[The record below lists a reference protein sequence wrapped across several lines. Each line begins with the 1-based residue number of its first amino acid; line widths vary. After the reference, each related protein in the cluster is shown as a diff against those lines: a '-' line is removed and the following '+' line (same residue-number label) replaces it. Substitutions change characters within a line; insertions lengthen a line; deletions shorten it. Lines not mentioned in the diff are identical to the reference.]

1 MGTKLLAT
9 APAVMIMCVMLVA
22 VAAQEREDNT
32 PTVPLVKS
40 VGCVEKDGDAWFL
53 TRATEPEVTEYPF
66 PSAAELEDAGSA
78 APGSSRLQLIG
89 VTDFLDV
96 NGLLASFDRA
106 EHTARESANATGAI
120 AEGRKLAVKG
130 LYITSVEP
138 HRVNLT
144 SAMALA
150 DTCN

>member
-1 MGTKLLAT
+1 MGSKLLA
-9 APAVMIMCVMLVA
+9 ALFAVVIA
-22 VAAQEREDNT
+22 GGAALSAASQEPEENK

-78 APGSSRLQLIG
+78 ALGSSRLQLVG

-96 NGLLASFDRA
+96 DGLLASFDRA
-106 EHTARESANATGAI
+106 EHTARESANATGTI

-144 SAMALA
+144 SAMAIA

>member
-1 MGTKLLAT
+1 
-9 APAVMIMCVMLVA
+9 MIMCGALA
-22 VAAQEREDNT
+22 AAAAQEPEEDA
-32 PTVPLVKS
+32 PAVPLVKS

-66 PSAAELEDAGSA
+66 PSAAEIEDAGSA
-78 APGSSRLQLIG
+78 APGSSRLELVG
-89 VTDFLDV
+89 VADFLDTE
-96 NGLLASFDRA
+96 GLLASFDRA

-120 AEGRKLAVKG
+120 AAGRKLAVKG

-144 SAMALA
+144 SAMAIA

>member
-1 MGTKLLAT
+1 MGSKLLA
-9 APAVMIMCVMLVA
+9 ALSAVVIAGGASLVA
-22 VAAQEREDNT
+22 AAQEPEEDS

-78 APGSSRLQLIG
+78 ALGSSRLQLVG

-120 AEGRKLAVKG
+120 AAGRKLAVKG

-144 SAMALA
+144 SAMAIA

>member
-1 MGTKLLAT
+1 MGTKLLA
-9 APAVMIMCVMLVA
+9 ALFAVIIACGLSPSA
-22 VAAQEREDNT
+22 AAQESEEDT

-78 APGSSRLQLIG
+78 APGSVRLQLVG

-96 NGLLASFDRA
+96 DGLLASFDRA
-106 EHTARESANATGAI
+106 EHTARESANATGSI

-138 HRVNLT
+138 HRINLT
-144 SAMALA
+144 SAMPVA

>member
-1 MGTKLLAT
+1 MGSKLLAALSAVIIACGL
-9 APAVMIMCVMLVA
+9 APSA
-22 VAAQEREDNT
+22 AAQEPEENV
-32 PTVPLVKS
+32 PTVPLVQS
-40 VGCVEKDGDAWFL
+40 VGCVEQDGDAWFL

-66 PSAAELEDAGSA
+66 PSAAELLDAGSA
-78 APGSSRLQLIG
+78 PLGSVRLQLVG

-96 NGLLASFDRA
+96 DGLLASFDRA
-106 EHTARESANATGAI
+106 EHTARESANATGSI

-138 HRVNLT
+138 HRINLT
-144 SAMALA
+144 SAMPIA

>member
-1 MGTKLLAT
+1 MRTKLLAAMFAVIIACGS
-9 APAVMIMCVMLVA
+9 APAA
-22 VAAQEREDNT
+22 AAQEPEENT

-78 APGSSRLQLIG
+78 ALGSSRLQLVG

-106 EHTARESANATGAI
+106 EHTARESANATGTI

-130 LYITSVEP
+130 LYVTSVEP

-144 SAMALA
+144 SAMAIA

>member
-1 MGTKLLAT
+1 MGTKLVAT
-9 APAVMIMCVMLVA
+9 LSAGTIMCGASLSA
-22 VAAQEREDNT
+22 AAQEPEENT

-78 APGSSRLQLIG
+78 APGSSRLQLVG

-96 NGLLASFDRA
+96 DGLLASFDRA
-106 EHTARESANATGAI
+106 EHTARESANATGTI

-144 SAMALA
+144 SAMAIA

>member
-1 MGTKLLAT
+1 MGTKLVAALFAGT
-9 APAVMIMCVMLVA
+9 IMCGASLTA
-22 VAAQEREDNT
+22 AAQEPEENT

-78 APGSSRLQLIG
+78 ALGSSRLQLVG
-89 VTDFLDV
+89 VTEFLDV

-106 EHTARESANATGAI
+106 EHTARESANATGTI

-144 SAMALA
+144 SAMAIA

>member
-1 MGTKLLAT
+1 MKMKLFA
-9 APAVMIMCVMLVA
+9 AVTVA
-22 VAAQEREDNT
+22 VITPGLLPGAAAQEPERSK
-32 PTVPLVKS
+32 PTVPLVKA
-40 VGCVEKDGDAWFL
+40 VGCVEQDGESWFL
-53 TRATEPEVTEYPF
+53 TRATDPEETEYPF
-66 PSAAELEDAGSA
+66 ASAAELQDAGSA
-78 APGSSRLQLIG
+78 ALGSNRLQLVG

-106 EHTARESANATGAI
+106 EHTAPESVNATGSLA
-120 AEGRKLAVKG
+120 AGRKLAVKG

-144 SAMALA
+144 SAMVVA

>member
-1 MGTKLLAT
+1 MGTKLLAA

-22 VAAQEREDNT
+22 AAAQEPEDNA

-78 APGSSRLQLIG
+78 ALGSSRLQLIG

-106 EHTARESANATGAI
+106 DHTARESANATGTI

-144 SAMALA
+144 SAMAIA

>member
-1 MGTKLLAT
+1 MGSKLLA
-9 APAVMIMCVMLVA
+9 ALSAVVIACGASLVA
-22 VAAQEREDNT
+22 AAQEPEEDS

-78 APGSSRLQLIG
+78 ALGSSRLQLVG

-106 EHTARESANATGAI
+106 EHTARESANATGTI

-144 SAMALA
+144 SAMAIA

>member
-1 MGTKLLAT
+1 MGTKLLAA
-9 APAVMIMCVMLVA
+9 APAVMVMCATLMA
-22 VAAQEREDNT
+22 AAAQEPEENT

-78 APGSSRLQLIG
+78 ALGSSRLQLIG
-89 VTDFLDV
+89 VTDFLDI

-106 EHTARESANATGAI
+106 EHTARESANATGTI

-144 SAMALA
+144 SAMAIA